1 MPPYVR
7 IRHNETVRK
16 GIRAAAFKSG
26 VPMKVWCAQTV
37 TKALDDPRMFDPK
50 RTVEILPGR
59 KPYPPYV
66 NITMDAQTHQRVEAA
81 ASKARVSRREWCSN
95 VVQTALSSKR
105 RVSTSSATAS
115 ARPSRRT
122 TTAGPGRLT
131 PLAEDAYLRATRRSL
146 HLILPRHDELSNR
159 FKKWLE
165 LNGYSQVLQET
176 GLVDIEF
183 MHSGEL
189 CRAELKVC
197 YGINSTHAIREAL
210 GQLLEYNYF
219 GIREPANRWLVIL
232 DQIPTS
238 EDKEFV
244 DRLRTKLD
252 LPVHL
257 GWEENR
263 GFTLLHW

>member
-1 MPPYVR
+1 MPPYIR
-7 IRHNETVRK
+7 IRHNETVHK
-16 GIRAAAFKSG
+16 GIKHAASKAGIK
-26 VPMKVWCAQTV
+26 PKVWCAQMV
-37 TKALDDPRMFDPK
+37 TKALDDPRMFNSK
-50 RTVEILPGR
+50 RTVKSLPGR
-59 KPYPPYV
+59 KPYPSYV
-66 NITMDAQTHQRVEAA
+66 NITMDAKTHQRVKNA
-81 ASKARVSRREWCSN
+81 ASKAGVPRNSWCSN
-95 VVQTALSSKR
+95 VVQTALSSR
-105 RVSTSSATAS
+105 RSVSTLSPTAS
-115 ARPSRRT
+115 ARGSRRT
-122 TTAGPGRLT
+122 TTAGPGRIA
-131 PLAEDAYLRATRRSL
+131 PLAEDGYLRATGRTL
-146 HLILPRHDELSNR
+146 KLILPRHNALSNR

-183 MHSGEL
+183 MHFGEL

-232 DQIPTS
+232 DKIPTS

-244 DRLRTKLD
+244 DRLRTKLS